1 MFNLRLEKLPAAF
14 FFVFSRGRLAPLLKA
29 PSLLKGQYLRKQL
42 AMENDLNFNSC
53 QANLRV

>member
-42 AMENDLNFNSC
+42 ALKNYLNFNSF
-53 QANLRV
+53 QTNLRV